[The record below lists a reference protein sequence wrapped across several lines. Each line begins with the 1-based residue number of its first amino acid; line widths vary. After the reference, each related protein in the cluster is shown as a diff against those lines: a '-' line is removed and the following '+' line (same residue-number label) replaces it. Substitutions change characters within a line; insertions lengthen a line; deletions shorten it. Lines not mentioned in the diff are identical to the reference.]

1 MAKPKGRKR
10 GRNQCEDKDQEEVVV
25 PIAKRPRRHKKKN
38 AAESCTTITKAA
50 ANVKSR
56 TVVSLSPPP
65 RLPPRVSTQPD
76 PEIITHNKGEKSS
89 LVSQRLKSWTQKEKE
104 EKQNH
109 QLHPG
114 NNTTSRS
121 TKNRHNSLAESDNQT
136 HATKTTPTKL
146 YTHKRRRYQQIT
158 IIWIQTVLCFAVILF
173 LLVSVMYT
181 LIFTHNIHVL
191 QMDSIHQDAIDK
203 YTSILQDR
211 EQQFQHTK
219 SLLKKAESKAKQY
232 HETIARIAEEMTKSD
247 TSYKLLIEDYK
258 AIAQQHDDDMKTALE
273 RIEALRSQK
282 EESSSALDMAWLR
295 MDELLQE
302 HSELSSQLKLT
313 KAQLRSRVES
323 LTLQLNQLSQTKSV
337 LEEYNKNLISQ
348 NDHQEQTLEY
358 VMNVLFMPILVYALD
373 LQHTSEHQHSIIVDL
388 TSMVRS
394 LKESLDNS
402 VSDLDTQIVVAQMN
416 TKVHEMERLSLVQ
429 SMEAQL
435 ERLEY
440 EAVGAVK
447 AVAEAS
453 GKLEFERKIEE
464 ETRWRE
470 YVFQVESILGDISS
484 SADDGLH
491 SRSDTSNN
499 IMDGI
504 VETSVLRAAIS
515 RRVEQ
520 GLTILKEYVHPHH
533 FVKKK
538 DGESLFNYAN

>member
-1 MAKPKGRKR
+1 
-10 GRNQCEDKDQEEVVV
+10 
-25 PIAKRPRRHKKKN
+25 
-38 AAESCTTITKAA
+38 
-50 ANVKSR
+50 
-56 TVVSLSPPP
+56 
-65 RLPPRVSTQPD
+65 
-76 PEIITHNKGEKSS
+76 
-89 LVSQRLKSWTQKEKE
+89 
-104 EKQNH
+104 
-109 QLHPG
+109 
-114 NNTTSRS
+114 
-121 TKNRHNSLAESDNQT
+121 
-136 HATKTTPTKL
+136 
-146 YTHKRRRYQQIT
+146 
-158 IIWIQTVLCFAVILF
+158 
-173 LLVSVMYT
+173 MYT
-181 LIFTHNIHVL
+181 LIFSHNIQVL
-191 QMDSIHQDAIDK
+191 QMDSIHQDTIDK
-203 YTSILQDR
+203 YTLILQDR
-211 EQQFQHTK
+211 EQRFQHTK
-219 SLLKKAESKAKQY
+219 SLLKKAESKAKQFQ
-232 HETIARIAEEMTKSD
+232 ETIARITEDMTKSD

-258 AIAQQHDDDMKTALE
+258 AIAQQHDDEMKTALE

-313 KAQLRSRVES
+313 KAQLGSRVES

-337 LEEYNKNLISQ
+337 LEEYNKSLISQ
-348 NDHQEQTLEY
+348 NDHLEQTLEY
-358 VMNVLFMPILVYALD
+358 VMNIFFMPILVYTLD
-373 LQHTSEHQHSIIVDL
+373 LQHTSEHQHSIIVEL

-394 LKESLDNS
+394 LKESLDKS
-402 VSDLDTQIVVAQMN
+402 VSDLDTQIVVAQMS

-470 YVFQVESILGDISS
+470 YVTQVESILGDISS
-484 SADDGLH
+484 STDDGLH
-491 SRSDTSNN
+491 SRSETSNN

-504 VETSVLRAAIS
+504 VETSVLRSAIS

-533 FVKKK
+533 FCEKERWRK
-538 DGESLFNYAN
+538 SF

>member
-1 MAKPKGRKR
+1 MAQPKGRKR

-56 TVVSLSPPP
+56 TVVSLSPPS
-65 RLPPRVSTQPD
+65 RLPSRVSTQPD
-76 PEIITHNKGEKSS
+76 PEIITHNKGKSS
-89 LVSQRLKSWTQKEKE
+89 LVSRRLKSWSQKEE
-104 EKQNH
+104 EENQNH
-109 QLHPG
+109 QLLHPG
-114 NNTTSRS
+114 NKTRS
-121 TKNRHNSLAESDNQT
+121 TNNRQNSLAESDNQT
-136 HATKTTPTKL
+136 HTTKPIE
-146 YTHKRRRYQQIT
+146 YTYKRRRYQQIT
-158 IIWIQTVLCFAVILF
+158 LIWIQTVLCFAVILF

-181 LIFTHNIHVL
+181 LIFSHNIQVL
-191 QMDSIHQDAIDK
+191 QMDSIHKDAIDK
-203 YTSILQDR
+203 YTFVLQDR

-219 SLLKKAESKAKQY
+219 SLLKKAESKAKQSQ
-232 HETIARIAEEMTKSD
+232 ETIARIAEEMTKSD

-470 YVFQVESILGDISS
+470 YVSQVESILGDISS